1 MGVKADG
8 ESGEMWGEKI
18 ETFIQWHRL
27 IKPLVGIEVG
37 VRFYDIKKGVRFF
50 V

>member
-1 MGVKADG
+1 MGKA
-8 ESGEMWGEKI
+8 EKCGRRQI